1 MSKLS
6 RLQSFQLP
14 LRVRLTLWYTLSL
27 GLIFVVFA
35 TFLYLQVRS
44 SLLAQVDAALQ
55 LAATQVLLNVDEEDD
70 PLDEQLDE
78 QLDAQ
83 LVSEDVSP
91 ETLHNLADDFV
102 IHLLT
107 PSGTIMDTLSRDQEL
122 PIFPLQT
129 EGFLTVLVDGEPW
142 RVYSQAV
149 VVEGQASQ
157 LQVGQELGVIN
168 LTLASLRAQLLLGL
182 PLALLLA
189 GLGGFFLASRAL
201 QPIDHITQTA
211 QAISASDL
219 DRRIHYEGPADEVGR
234 LAQTFDTMLDRLQ
247 TAFVRE
253 RRFTG
258 DAAHELRTPL
268 AALKGRLGVTLSR
281 PRQPATYRETLQEME
296 QQVDRLIRLSNDLLF
311 MSLLEQAQFQLQ
323 QERIIMA
330 DLVSA
335 VVEQVRPL
343 AEVKSITLEE
353 SIYSGLT
360 LQGDLDLLIRLH
372 LNLLDNAIKYTST
385 GGRVFVQAEQYG
397 SQALISIRDTGPGI
411 AAEHLPHLFERFYR
425 VESDRARWR
434 RDNGHENG
442 ENGAGLG
449 LAIAYE
455 IARAHG
461 GNLTVQSDVGKGTT
475 FFVQLS
481 AVS

>member
-1 MSKLS
+1 MLS
-6 RLQSFQLP
+6 RLRPFQLP

-55 LAATQVLLNVDEEDD
+55 FAATQALLNVDEDD
-70 PLDEQLDE
+70 DQLSFE
-78 QLDAQ
+78 N
-83 LVSEDVSP
+83 VSS
-91 ETLHNLADDFV
+91 ETMRKLADDFV

-107 PSGTIMDTLSRDQEL
+107 PSGAIGDTLSRDHGL
-122 PIFPLQT
+122 RAFPVQ
-129 EGFLTVLVDGEPW
+129 GVGSVTVLVNGDPW
-142 RVYSQAV
+142 RVYTQE
-149 VVEGQASQ
+149 VEVDEQPAQ
-157 LQVGQELGVIN
+157 LQVGQEVGVVN
-168 LTLASLRAQLLLGL
+168 LTLASLQLQLLWALL
-182 PLALLLA
+182 LALLLA

-201 QPIDHITQTA
+201 RPIDHITQTA

-296 QQVDRLIRLSNDLLF
+296 QQVDRLIHLSNDLLF
-311 MSLLEQAQFQLQ
+311 MSRLEQAQFRPQ
-323 QERIIMA
+323 QERIAGA
-330 DLVSA
+330 DLVGA
-335 VVEQVRPL
+335 VVDQVRPL

-353 SIYSGLT
+353 NVCSDLT
-360 LQGDLDLLIRLH
+360 IQGDLNLLIRLH
-372 LNLLDNAIKYTST
+372 LNLLDNAIKYTPT
-385 GGRVFVQAEQYG
+385 GGQVIVQAEQDG
-397 SQALISIRDTGPGI
+397 RQATISIHDTGPGI
-411 AAEHLPHLFERFYR
+411 PAEHLPHLFERFYR
-425 VESDRARWR
+425 VESDRSRWR
-434 RDNGHENG
+434 HDNGHENG

-461 GNLTVQSDVGKGTT
+461 GNLTVQSDVGNGTT
-475 FFVQLS
+475 FFVQLP
-481 AVS
+481 ALT